1 MARAGP
7 VMERVIDESE
17 QIAFLKNKDSVS
29 KRQAVEL
36 KQNLKFPDEIL
47 TLLGDNQQNKLA

>member
-1 MARAGP
+1 
-7 VMERVIDESE
+7 MERVIEESE

>member
-7 VMERVIDESE
+7 VMERVIEESE